1 MSQQSHFEEEG
12 RDYQYGYKSSMQDD
26 DFAHGNGPYG
36 GGQKV
41 FYTQHTSQFQKT
53 FSAGQRL
60 ALAIVSV
67 CVLIPL
73 AAIILEGNVSS
84 DTAGN
89 FLLMGGRLI
98 ALALVCLTIMVV
110 NIAANWK
117 R

>member
-1 MSQQSHFEEEG
+1 MSQQSQFEEEG
-12 RDYQYGYKSSMQDD
+12 RNYQYGYKPTMQDD
-26 DFAHGNGPYG
+26 DFAHGNGPYE

-41 FYTQHTSQFQKT
+41 FYTQPASQSQKS

-73 AAIILEGNVSS
+73 VAIILEGNVSS

-89 FLLMGGRLI
+89 FLLMSSRLI
-98 ALALVCLTIMVV
+98 ALALVCLTIMIV
-110 NIAANWK
+110 NVAANW
-117 R
+117 RR

>member
-1 MSQQSHFEEEG
+1 MSQQSHFEEG
-12 RDYQYGYKSSMQDD
+12 RNYQYGYKPFVQDD
-26 DFAHGNGPYG
+26 EFAHGNGPYE

-41 FYTQHTSQFQKT
+41 FYTQPAFQSQKS
-53 FSAGQRL
+53 FSTGQRL

-67 CVLIPL
+67 SVLIPL
-73 AAIILEGNVSS
+73 VAIILEGNVSS

-89 FLLMGGRLI
+89 VLLIGGRLI

>member
-1 MSQQSHFEEEG
+1 MSQQSQFEEEN
-12 RDYQYGYKSSMQDD
+12 RHYRHGYEPSMQDD
-26 DFAHGNGPYG
+26 EFAHGNGPYE

-41 FYTQHTSQFQKT
+41 FYTQPTSRKS

-67 CVLIPL
+67 SVLIPL

-89 FLLMGGRLI
+89 FLLIGERLI
-98 ALALVCLTIMVV
+98 ALALVCLTIMIV